1 MNTGPTAG
9 SSEHVTPEP
18 PAWDAADPAG
28 SFARYAA
35 WLSEKARI
43 TFLTDGFH
51 TEIFFL
57 MRADGQG
64 GMGVPPPGMDRDQV
78 VGMLRQSIR
87 ANDIYGVVHVCEA
100 WTYFPKALKDHTL
113 AQVMEGE
120 IAVSELRPGDRTE
133 VLTVRM
139 ESRDGASRMWMSPI
153 ARPPTGV
160 ALADAIEWPHP
171 PGGTFVGLFGR

>member
-1 MNTGPTAG
+1 
-9 SSEHVTPEP
+9 
-18 PAWDAADPAG
+18 
-28 SFARYAA
+28 
-35 WLSEKARI
+35 
-43 TFLTDGFH
+43 
-51 TEIFFL
+51 
-57 MRADGQG
+57 
-64 GMGVPPPGMDRDQV
+64 MDRDQV
-78 VGMLRQSIR
+78 VEILRQTIR

-120 IAVSELRPGDRTE
+120 IAVPELRPGDRTE
-133 VLTVRM
+133 ALTVRM

-171 PGGTFVGLFGR
+171 PGGRFVGLFGR